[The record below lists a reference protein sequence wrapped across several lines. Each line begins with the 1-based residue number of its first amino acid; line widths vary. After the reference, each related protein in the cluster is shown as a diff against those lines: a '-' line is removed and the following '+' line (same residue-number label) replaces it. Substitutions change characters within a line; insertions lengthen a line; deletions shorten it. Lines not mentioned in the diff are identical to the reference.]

1 MLLRTIDLQIKV
13 FTSPLRRLIPESVSE
28 GSLLN
33 VALYIATHL
42 PPIHI
47 SQFSS
52 LSLLA
57 GSWLTAFRRLAA
69 WRLVQ
74 KQQVL
79 ICFGEPLLSKP

>member
-1 MLLRTIDLQIKV
+1 MWVHAVATWRMLLHDMQV
-13 FTSPLRRLIPESVSE
+13 FPESVSE

-33 VALYIATHL
+33 VASYIATHL

-57 GSWLTAFRRLAA
+57 GSWLTAFRRIAA
-69 WRLVQ
+69 RHLVH

-79 ICFGEPLLSKP
+79 ICFGQPLLSKP